1 MSGNPVSRMLRE
13 GLYTRV
19 VGRRLV
25 YHKRLFSTMDEAK
38 RRAQEGVEEGTV
50 ILAEEQT
57 GGRGRFDRQWVS
69 EPGNLYFSVVLQ
81 PSLHGLPYISVIS
94 GVAVARAVR
103 KSLGLTPTIKWPN
116 DVRIRGK
123 KLCGILVESSIQDSL
138 VQYAIMGIGINVSL
152 DPSATPDLG
161 EIATSLNIEAGRSVY
176 REEILRNVLQEMDKL
191 YLPLRETVGSTQT
204 NDSVNVEDQWTIH
217 EALDEWRTLLETL
230 GQRVEVRWGDEVH
243 AGLAEDVDAMG
254 NLLLRTSEGTLLTL
268 PAGEVTSS
276 VAEARGED

>member
-1 MSGNPVSRMLRE
+1 MSRNPVSGMLRE

-25 YHKRLFSTMDEAK
+25 YHQRLSSTMDEAK
-38 RRAQEGVEEGTV
+38 RRAQDGVEEGTV

-69 EPGNLYFSVVLQ
+69 EPGNLYLSVVLQ
-81 PSLHGLPYISVIS
+81 PSLQGLPYISVIS
-94 GVAVARAVR
+94 GVAVARAMR

-123 KLCGILVESSIQDSL
+123 KLCGILVESSIQDSA
-138 VQYAIMGIGINVSL
+138 VQYAIVGIGINVSL
-152 DPSATPDLG
+152 DPSVTPGLG
-161 EIATSLNIEAGRSVY
+161 EIATSLNIEAGRPVD
-176 REEILRNVLQEMDKL
+176 REEILRHILQELDKL
-191 YLPLRETVGSTQT
+191 YLPLRRSLKQDQRVDSGSLPDQQATQE
-204 NDSVNVEDQWTIH
+204 VL
-217 EALDEWRTLLETL
+217 AEWRGLLETL
-230 GQRVEVRWGDEVH
+230 GQRVEVRWGDEVYT
-243 AGLAEDVDAMG
+243 GLAEDVDAMG

-276 VAEARGED
+276 MAGARGDS